1 MWSIAELYAD
11 GILRV
16 ASGLQVAFGAIGGI
30 YGSTVFMEREKPTYL
45 TGIWAVAGAQLYL
58 IVSTCLMVYYYW
70 RQNKKA
76 DRGEI
81 VIEGLE
87 GFRYTY

>member
-1 MWSIAELYAD
+1 MQKE
-11 GILRV
+11 
-16 ASGLQVAFGAIGGI
+16 
-30 YGSTVFMEREKPTYL
+30 TPTYR
-45 TGIWAVAGAQLYL
+45 TGLWAVIGVQFYL
-58 IVSTCLMVYYYW
+58 ASSTCILVFYYW

>member
-1 MWSIAELYAD
+1 MGLTSS
-11 GILRV
+11 RV

-30 YGSTVFMEREKPTYL
+30 YASTVFMEREIPHYR
-45 TGIWAVAGAQLYL
+45 TGIWAVTGAQLYL
-58 IVSTCLMVYYYW
+58 IVSSSLMTFYYW